1 MKSLFEQNGGT
12 YTKVGDYYI
21 PDVTVPDTKEYNIGK
36 YGRLHRKFL
45 KENYP
50 AYYSTLL
57 MTGKLLKHLEKLIVR
72 HETSLA
78 DLFLYLPNNKALQS
92 N

>member
-21 PDVTVPDTKEYNIGK
+21 PNVTVPDTKEYNIGK

-57 MTGKLLKHLEKLIVR
+57 MSGKLLEYLEKIDCRAKNEFNR
-72 HETSLA
+72 HSYTC
-78 DLFLYLPNNKALQS
+78 
-92 N
+92 

>member
-57 MTGKLLKHLEKLIVR
+57 MTGKLLEHLEIV
-72 HETSLA
+72 TGS
-78 DLFLYLPNNKALQS
+78 PNVLWYARTRRSAPAFDEL
-92 N
+92 